1 MPEKPKRSPY
11 TSDSEESRLFYVD
24 KQGDLSVEVEDKLLD
39 SFLYKNIIY
48 FSGPETKDEAGD
60 FGAAGESDSEESVI
74 FLLEKEETPIQK
86 LKPSRTGSERTRKR
100 RDQQKRANKRKRAA
114 AEAAGTPI
122 QEPKPSGTGSKKTL
136 TRRDQQKRADERKR
150 AAAEAA
156 WSGQVDNL
164 SSSMGNMG
172 VVSSESEESTVRW
185 GRYWHFPSQK

>member
-74 FLLEKEETPIQK
+74 FF
-86 LKPSRTGSERTRKR
+86 
-100 RDQQKRANKRKRAA
+100 
-114 AEAAGTPI
+114 AEAAVTPI